1 MNKIIT
7 SEEEGMRDI
16 ALVEFFLR
24 EKTNDGRLVLA
35 EEILRETKIRSDVC
49 AMPGRIHKQQRTN
62 KRTNERK
69 IYAKTELTPELVASL
84 DDSPVP
90 RDVRL

>member
-1 MNKIIT
+1 
-7 SEEEGMRDI
+7 MRDI

-24 EKTNDGRLVLA
+24 EKTNDGRHVLA

-49 AMPGRIHKQQRTN
+49 AINAREDPQKIEN
-62 KRTNERK
+62 ERTNERK